1 LVEEDDILR
10 GADAPLDYETE
21 EESVVEAEGKRGK
34 KLRRPLKINIEESL
48 IVPKHEIVSEEE
60 KIALIQRYGPLDL
73 FPKILESDPMV
84 ERLGAKP
91 GDLIRIYRDEGI
103 YYRYVVRERH
113 FQEG

>member
-10 GADAPLDYETE
+10 GADAPLDHEIE
-21 EESVVEAEGKRGK
+21 EESFVEVEEK
-34 KLRRPLKINIEESL
+34 KGRKSRRPLKINIEESL

-60 KIALIQRYGPLDL
+60 KAALIQRYGPLDL

-84 ERLGAKP
+84 ERIGAKP
-91 GDLIRIYRDEGI
+91 GDLIKIHRDEGI
-103 YYRYVVRERH
+103 YYRYVVRGRH

>member
-10 GADAPLDYETE
+10 GAGAPLDYETE

-34 KLRRPLKINIEESL
+34 KLRRPLKINIEESV

>member
-1 LVEEDDILR
+1 MVEEDDILR
-10 GADAPLDYETE
+10 GAGAPLDYETE